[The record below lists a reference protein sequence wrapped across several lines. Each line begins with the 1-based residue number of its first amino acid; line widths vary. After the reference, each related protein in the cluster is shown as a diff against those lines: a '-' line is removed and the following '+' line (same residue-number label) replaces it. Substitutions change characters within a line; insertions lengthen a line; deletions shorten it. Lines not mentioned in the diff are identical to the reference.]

1 MSKYSKYWDMKVK
14 LIAEEVIKKATV
26 DKEMIEYYVSGM
38 IFAVEHD
45 LADGREAGLMAL
57 NNLIQV
63 SDVFTSE
70 SYFKEVHP
78 NTPKEEIDRMKNL
91 GKELKKL
98 MDYLSENIQ
107 LPPVKTGGLL

>member
-26 DKEMIEYYVSGM
+26 DKKMIEFYVSGM

-63 SDVFTSE
+63 SGVFTSE
-70 SYFKEVHP
+70 SYFKKVHL
-78 NTPKEEIDRMKNL
+78 NTPKEEVERMKNL
-91 GKELKKL
+91 GKKLKTL
-98 MDYLSENIQ
+98 MDYLSESNE
-107 LPPVKTGGLL
+107 KETDA